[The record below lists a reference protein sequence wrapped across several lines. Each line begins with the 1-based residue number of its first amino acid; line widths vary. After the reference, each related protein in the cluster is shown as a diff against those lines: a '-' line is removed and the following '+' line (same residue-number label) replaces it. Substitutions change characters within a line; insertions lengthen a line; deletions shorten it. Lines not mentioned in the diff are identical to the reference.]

1 MQTSSGRR
9 LRLLLLVV
17 AMASATR
24 RCTALELNY
33 YASTCPDAEAIV
45 RDAMERQHYRDPTL
59 APAIIRMLFHDCFVR
74 GCDAS
79 VMIVPTRTRSSER
92 VAIPNQTLRG
102 FNAVDDVKRALEDAC
117 PATVSCADALALMA
131 RDAVALLGGNPYD
144 VPLGR
149 RDGLES
155 NPWEVDLPP
164 PFAALGDAL
173 RAFAARGF
181 SAEETVVLFG
191 AHTVG
196 GAHCSAFR
204 DRLARPDCAMDD
216 GFRSDMLDAC
226 GAGAGDGEEDPVAFL
241 DADTPFAIDNACY
254 PQMMSNRTLLQVD
267 QEAATHPDTAPHVA
281 YYAASPDAFTQRF
294 SEVMA
299 KLSNVGVLEG
309 DAGEVRRLCSKYN
322 TPS

>member
-1 MQTSSGRR
+1 MQVPQIA
-9 LRLLLLVV
+9 LLLVQLAV
-17 AMASATR
+17 MASQ
-24 RCTALELNY
+24 ALEMGY
-33 YASTCPDAEAIV
+33 YAATCPDAEAIV
-45 RDAMERQHYRDPTL
+45 RQTMERQHYNDPTL

-102 FNAVDDVKRALEDAC
+102 FNAVDAIKRALESAC
-117 PATVSCADALALMA
+117 PRTVSCADALALMA

-149 RDGLES
+149 RDGLQS

-164 PFAALGDAL
+164 PFARLDDAL

-181 SAEETVVLFG
+181 SSEETVVLFG

-196 GAHCSAFR
+196 GAHCSS
-204 DRLARPDCAMDD
+204 
-216 GFRSDMLDAC
+216 FRSRLTNPDGIMDERLRCDMLDTC
-226 GAGAGDGEEDPVAFL
+226 GAADLPLDKDPVPFL
-241 DADTPFAIDNACY
+241 DPDTPFVVDNNYYA
-254 PQMMSNRTLLQVD
+254 QLMSNKTLLQVD
-267 QEAATHPDTAPHVA
+267 QEAATHHATAAHVA
-281 YYAASPDAFTQRF
+281 YYAASPDAFMQRF

-309 DAGEVRRLCSKYN
+309 DAGEVRKVCSKYN
-322 TPS
+322 TD